1 MDKIIQALL
10 LTIAASFLFTFSSCK
25 KVGREVLEETTEEFG
40 EESGENLLKYSP
52 KKAIR
57 ELSEEAIEKDAKV
70 AIKTLCESSELF
82 NILWKKQSSQVQE
95 VVTEALEK
103 QPRII
108 NSLYEDPSLIDK
120 YVSRYSDDALKKP
133 SFFNYF
139 VECIRQAK
147 SKFGFSQLDKIDF
160 ISGEE
165 VVKIVRKKDR
175 KILGYLEDGIMR
187 IQLPDAAEDIFRHE
201 LISEALI
208 PGITYKV
215 LALDGKLKY
224 VLRTD
229 QLGRIIEIEGK
240 NIGRTQLLSNVL
252 HITGKNIDLPIYVKS
267 GKPKG
272 WDAKVKIFYSEKK
285 EIPQTAKIELRNEGS
300 LEAAELVSNSVKHL
314 HRGVSDI
321 VKIAEAKGLSKEQVA
336 KLLKEVEKKPG
347 LAELIRENPD
357 NIQRWLN
364 TRNHVNKSLV
374 AKTEKG
380 RYVPNGKTYAG
391 NTYYLN
397 PNLNDELAARL
408 RDPARGGEGFVQ
420 LKSGKKLSYE
430 DLVEFDRKYPNGIPF
445 SKEGF
450 PDFSKVAYKKNS
462 QPVELDLTHFD
473 PNLGRQADI
482 NKANKIF
489 RAKYGHEVPKG
500 YTWHHIENSRKLVL
514 VPTDFHQLV
523 DHAGGIAAKKNKVAS
538 SQLKEIEKMEAINL
552 TKTTDK
558 ILNLLLI
565 PLEVLS
571 IIE

>member
-40 EESGENLLKYSP
+40 EESGENLLKNSP

-70 AIKTLCESSELF
+70 AVKTLCESSELF

-95 VVTEALEK
+95 MVTEALEK

-139 VECIRQAK
+139 IECIRQAK
-147 SKFGFSQLDKIDF
+147 SKFGFSQLDKIDL
-160 ISGEE
+160 SGEE

-175 KILGYLEDGIMR
+175 KVLGYLEDGIMR
-187 IQLPDAAEDIFRHE
+187 IQIPDAAEDIFRHE

-215 LALDGKLKY
+215 LDLNGKLKY

-240 NIGRTQLLSNVL
+240 NIRRTQLLSNVL

-267 GKPKG
+267 GKTKG

-285 EIPQTAKIELRNEGS
+285 EIPQIAKIELRNEGS

-314 HRGVSDI
+314 HREVSDI
-321 VKIAEAKGLSKEQVA
+321 VKIAEVKGLSKEQVA
-336 KLLKEVEKKPG
+336 KLLKEVENKPG
-347 LAELIRENPD
+347 LAELIRENPN

-374 AKTEKG
+374 AKTGKG

-397 PNLNDELAARL
+397 PNLNDGLAARL
-408 RDPARGGEGFVQ
+408 RDPLRGGRRIRPT
-420 LKSGKKLSYE
+420 KIGKKTFL
-430 DLVEFDRKYPNGIPF
+430 R
-445 SKEGF
+445 
-450 PDFSKVAYKKNS
+450 
-462 QPVELDLTHFD
+462 
-473 PNLGRQADI
+473 
-482 NKANKIF
+482 
-489 RAKYGHEVPKG
+489 
-500 YTWHHIENSRKLVL
+500 
-514 VPTDFHQLV
+514 
-523 DHAGGIAAKKNKVAS
+523 
-538 SQLKEIEKMEAINL
+538 
-552 TKTTDK
+552 
-558 ILNLLLI
+558 
-565 PLEVLS
+565 
-571 IIE
+571 